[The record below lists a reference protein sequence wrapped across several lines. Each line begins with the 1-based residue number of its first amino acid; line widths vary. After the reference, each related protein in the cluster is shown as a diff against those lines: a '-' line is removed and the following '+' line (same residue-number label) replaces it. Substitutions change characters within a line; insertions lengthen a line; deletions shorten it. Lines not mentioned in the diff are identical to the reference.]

1 MAIMKVQFHGLWG
14 LYLGGDQFPLES
26 RGVDEAIARVE
37 EQFGPLL
44 RQRLQERGVKLD
56 GDIRKYSFI
65 TLNHTGLQQLK
76 DNRLKDGDVLH
87 VFPAVTG
94 G

>member
-1 MAIMKVQFHGLWG
+1 MQFHGLWG
-14 LYLGGDQFPLES
+14 LYLGAEKKPLDGGSLDAALALME
-26 RGVDEAIARVE
+26 DE
-37 EQFGPLL
+37 FGPLL
-44 RQRLQERGVKLD
+44 RQKLQDHGAKLD

-65 TLNHTGLQQLK
+65 VLNHTGLQQLK